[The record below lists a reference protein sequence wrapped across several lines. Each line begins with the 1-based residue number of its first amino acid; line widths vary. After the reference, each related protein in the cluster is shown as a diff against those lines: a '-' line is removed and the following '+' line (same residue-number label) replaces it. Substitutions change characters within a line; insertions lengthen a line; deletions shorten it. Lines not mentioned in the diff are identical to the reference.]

1 MTRDMT
7 ALPGATKRK
16 TMVGRVVSDKMDK
29 TIVVAVERLARHR
42 VYKRVLRLTSKFKA
56 HDEDNTARVGDRVL
70 IEESRPMSRE
80 KRWRLVEV
88 VTRAG
93 TPVEMVSEEPE
104 TTEALGGP
112 GHPGRSRAEAEE
124 AAARAEGEAAANNG
138 AGGAGASGGE
148 AVADSGAT
156 GAAGEA
162 PQAKRAVAPEPA
174 DTRADASGEG
184 SVAEA
189 PASGKAARK

>member
-1 MTRDMT
+1 MTRDTT
-7 ALPGATKRK
+7 ALPGATRRK

-29 TIVVAVERLARHR
+29 TIVVAVQRLARHR

-56 HDEDNTARVGDRVL
+56 HDEDNTARVGDRVR

-93 TPVEMVSEEPE
+93 APVEMVSEEPE

-112 GHPGRSRAEAEE
+112 GHPGRSRAEAEQ
-124 AAARAEGEAAANNG
+124 AATAASESEPVSS
-138 AGGAGASGGE
+138 AGAKVSAGS
-148 AVADSGAT
+148 AGANVT
-156 GAAGEA
+156 AAGAKASADEA
-162 PQAKRAVAPEPA
+162 PQAKRAVAPEA
-174 DTRADASGEG
+174 
-184 SVAEA
+184 AEA
-189 PASGKAARK
+189 EEPAAEAAPQ

>member
-1 MTRDMT
+1 MTRHI
-7 ALPGATKRK
+7 AVLRGATKRK

-56 HDEDNTARVGDRVL
+56 HDEDNTARVGDRVR

-112 GHPGRSRAEAEE
+112 GHPGRSRAEAEQAAAAAGAAADATASDGETPTAAAPE
-124 AAARAEGEAAANNG
+124 AAAEEA
-138 AGGAGASGGE
+138 S
-148 AVADSGAT
+148 S
-156 GAAGEA
+156 
-162 PQAKRAVAPEPA
+162 
-174 DTRADASGEG
+174 
-184 SVAEA
+184 
-189 PASGKAARK
+189 

>member
-7 ALPGATKRK
+7 APPGATRRK

-29 TIVVAVERLARHR
+29 TIVVAVQRLARHR

-56 HDEDNTARVGDRVL
+56 HDEDNTARLGDRVR

-93 TPVEMVSEEPE
+93 APVEMVSEEPE

-124 AAARAEGEAAANNG
+124 AAAALA
-138 AGGAGASGGE
+138 AGATAPDGGT
-148 AVADSGAT
+148 VADSGAT
-156 GAAGEA
+156 GGAGEA

-174 DTRADASGEG
+174 DTRAA
-184 SVAEA
+184 
-189 PASGKAARK
+189 ASGKAPK

>member
-29 TIVVAVERLARHR
+29 TIVVAVQRLARHR

-56 HDEDNTARVGDRVL
+56 HDEDNTARVGDRVR

-112 GHPGRSRAEAEE
+112 GHPGRSRAEAEQATAAAGAAADATASDGETPTAAADGMAAPGAAAGRAATKAAKSGDRGAPE
-124 AAARAEGEAAANNG
+124 AAAEEA
-138 AGGAGASGGE
+138 S
-148 AVADSGAT
+148 S
-156 GAAGEA
+156 
-162 PQAKRAVAPEPA
+162 
-174 DTRADASGEG
+174 
-184 SVAEA
+184 
-189 PASGKAARK
+189 

>member
-1 MTRDMT
+1 MTVM
-7 ALPGATKRK
+7 PGATKRK

-29 TIVVAVERLARHR
+29 TIVVAVQRLARHR

-56 HDEDNTARVGDRVL
+56 HDEDNTARVGDRVR

-88 VTRAG
+88 VSRAG
-93 TPVEMVSEEPE
+93 APVEMVSEEPE

-124 AAARAEGEAAANNG
+124 AASAATSAEAAAG
-138 AGGAGASGGE
+138 SAGEIPAA
-148 AVADSGAT
+148 AADAT
-156 GAAGEA
+156 AAPGAAAGRA
-162 PQAKRAVAPEPA
+162 ATKAAKAGDRGAPEA
-174 DTRADASGEG
+174 AAEEAS
-184 SVAEA
+184 S
-189 PASGKAARK
+189 

>member
-7 ALPGATKRK
+7 ALPGATRRK

-29 TIVVAVERLARHR
+29 TIVVAVQRLARHR

-56 HDEDNTARVGDRVL
+56 HDEDNTARVGDRVR

-88 VTRAG
+88 VARAG
-93 TPVEMVSEEPE
+93 APVEMVSEEPE

-112 GHPGRSRAEAEE
+112 GHPGRSRAEAE
-124 AAARAEGEAAANNG
+124 AAAAAA
-138 AGGAGASGGE
+138 AESEPAAE
-148 AVADSGAT
+148 V
-156 GAAGEA
+156 AAGKGSDAAA
-162 PQAKRAVAPEPA
+162 PVA
-174 DTRADASGEG
+174 S
-184 SVAEA
+184 EA
-189 PASGKAARK
+189 PAGATDATAAPGAAAGRGATKAAKAGDRGASEAEAEEASR

>member
-1 MTRDMT
+1 
-7 ALPGATKRK
+7 
-16 TMVGRVVSDKMDK
+16 
-29 TIVVAVERLARHR
+29 

-56 HDEDNTARVGDRVL
+56 HDEDNTARVGDRVR

-112 GHPGRSRAEAEE
+112 GHPGRSRAEADE
-124 AAARAEGEAAANNG
+124 AAARAEGETAANNG
-138 AGGAGASGGE
+138 AAGAGASGE
-148 AVADSGAT
+148 A
-156 GAAGEA
+156 
-162 PQAKRAVAPEPA
+162 
-174 DTRADASGEG
+174 
-184 SVAEA
+184 SVAET

>member
-1 MTRDMT
+1 MTRHI
-7 ALPGATKRK
+7 AVLRGATKRK

-56 HDEDNTARVGDRVL
+56 HDEDNTARVGDRVR

-93 TPVEMVSEEPE
+93 APVEMVSEEPE

-112 GHPGRSRAEAEE
+112 GHPGRSRAEAEQ
-124 AAARAEGEAAANNG
+124 ATARAAGETV
-138 AGGAGASGGE
+138 AGGGAAGVGASDGE
-148 AVADSGAT
+148 VVADSGAM

-174 DTRADASGEG
+174 DTRAAASGEAPA
-184 SVAEA
+184 VET

>member
-29 TIVVAVERLARHR
+29 TIVVAVQRLARHR

-56 HDEDNTARVGDRVL
+56 HDEDNTARVGDRVR

-88 VTRAG
+88 VARAG
-93 TPVEMVSEEPE
+93 APVEMVSEEPE

-124 AAARAEGEAAANNG
+124 SAARADGGAVADGVAA
-138 AGGAGASGGE
+138 GAGASDGG
-148 AVADSGAT
+148 AAADSGAT
-156 GAAGEA
+156 DTRAAASGEA
-162 PQAKRAVAPEPA
+162 P
-174 DTRADASGEG
+174 
-184 SVAEA
+184 VAET
-189 PASGKAARK
+189 PASGKATRK

>member
-1 MTRDMT
+1 MTVM
-7 ALPGATKRK
+7 PSATKRK

-29 TIVVAVERLARHR
+29 TIVVAVQRLARHR

-56 HDEDNTARVGDRVL
+56 HDEDNTARVGDRVR

-88 VTRAG
+88 VSRAG
-93 TPVEMVSEEPE
+93 APVEMVSEEPE

-124 AAARAEGEAAANNG
+124 AAAAAAG
-138 AGGAGASGGE
+138 AAADASASGGE
-148 AVADSGAT
+148 IPTAAADAT
-156 GAAGEA
+156 AAPGAAAGRA
-162 PQAKRAVAPEPA
+162 GTKAAKSGDRGAPEA
-174 DTRADASGEG
+174 AAEEAS
-184 SVAEA
+184 S
-189 PASGKAARK
+189 

>member
-1 MTRDMT
+1 MTVI
-7 ALPGATKRK
+7 PSATKRK

-29 TIVVAVERLARHR
+29 TIVVAVQRLARHR

-56 HDEDNTARVGDRVL
+56 HDEDNTARVGDRVR

-88 VTRAG
+88 VSRAG
-93 TPVEMVSEEPE
+93 APVEMVSEEPE

-124 AAARAEGEAAANNG
+124 AAAAASTPSVQAAELS
-138 AGGAGASGGE
+138 AGDGSDAGAQAAVGE
-148 AVADSGAT
+148 L
-156 GAAGEA
+156 
-162 PQAKRAVAPEPA
+162 PQAQRAVA
-174 DTRADASGEG
+174 
-184 SVAEA
+184 AEA
-189 PASGKAARK
+189 PAAETPAPEKASRK

>member
-1 MTRDMT
+1 MTVIRS
-7 ALPGATKRK
+7 ATKRK

-29 TIVVAVERLARHR
+29 TIVVAVQRLARHR

-56 HDEDNTARVGDRVL
+56 HDEDNTARLGDRVR

-88 VTRAG
+88 VSRAG
-93 TPVEMVSEEPE
+93 APVEMVSEEPE

-124 AAARAEGEAAANNG
+124 AAAAAGSDGETGSG
-138 AGGAGASGGE
+138 AGRTASVATVAAGASASEGE
-148 AVADSGAT
+148 AVADSR
-156 GAAGEA
+156 AA
-162 PQAKRAVAPEPA
+162 
-174 DTRADASGEG
+174 ASGEA
-184 SVAEA
+184 SVAETPA
-189 PASGKAARK
+189 PGKAARR

>member
-29 TIVVAVERLARHR
+29 TIVVAVQRLARHR

-56 HDEDNTARVGDRVL
+56 HDEDNTARVGDRVR

-112 GHPGRSRAEAEE
+112 GHPGRSRAEAEAAAA
-124 AAARAEGEAAANNG
+124 AAARPE
-138 AGGAGASGGE
+138 SR
-148 AVADSGAT
+148 
-156 GAAGEA
+156 AAGSAGEIVSAAGTKASIDEA
-162 PQAKRAVAPEPA
+162 PQAKRAVAPEAAEAKEPA
-174 DTRADASGEG
+174 
-184 SVAEA
+184 AEA
-189 PASGKAARK
+189 PAAETPAAGAAAEGASS

>member
-1 MTRDMT
+1 MTRDISVVRVGT
-7 ALPGATKRK
+7 GRK
-16 TMVGRVVSDKMDK
+16 TKVGRVVSDKMDK

-93 TPVEMVSEEPE
+93 APVEMVSEEPE
-104 TTEALGGP
+104 TTEALGGA

-124 AAARAEGEAAANNG
+124 AAAAAAG
-138 AGGAGASGGE
+138 AAADATASDGE
-148 AVADSGAT
+148 TVADSGAT

-174 DTRADASGEG
+174 DTRAT
-184 SVAEA
+184 
-189 PASGKAARK
+189 ASGKASS